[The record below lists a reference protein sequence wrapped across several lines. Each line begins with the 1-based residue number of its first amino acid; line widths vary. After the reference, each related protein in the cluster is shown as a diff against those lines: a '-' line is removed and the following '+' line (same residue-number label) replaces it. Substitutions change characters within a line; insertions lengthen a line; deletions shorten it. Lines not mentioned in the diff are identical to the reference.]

1 MTRIINDNGTDR
13 PMTPDEETHY
23 DQVVAQIEAE
33 MQATENA
40 RLAKQATRTA
50 ALAKL
55 GLTADEIAALFG

>member
-1 MTRIINDNGTDR
+1 MTA
-13 PMTPDEETHY
+13 DEEAHY

-33 MQATENA
+33 MQAKENA
-40 RLAKQATRTA
+40 RLAKQAARAA